1 MNTFRG
7 PVFVDSEVNPT
18 SLFVCSEHR
27 LGGVRFDARGARC
40 EGNVLYFDVME
51 FMPVK
56 LREALFLF
64 LSE

>member
-1 MNTFRG
+1 MAHG
-7 PVFVDSEVNPT
+7 PVFINSEVNPA
-18 SLFVCSEHR
+18 SLFIYSEHR
-27 LGGVRFDARGARC
+27 LDDIHCNIRGAHC

-64 LSE
+64 LAE

>member
-1 MNTFRG
+1 MAHG
-7 PVFVDSEVNPT
+7 PVFINSGVNQASP
-18 SLFVCSEHR
+18 FINSEHW
-27 LGGVRFDARGARC
+27 LDDIHCKARGAHC